1 MGILQDSVEVP
12 TAATLSLDDIPDEWN
27 LFQLLDHD
35 EAALPF
41 PIQQSRNK
49 RKRRRQSRPASVLD
63 ALTASAQS
71 HYSNPATG
79 KVDLSYRSQH
89 LAKAGQPQQ
98 RGVELS
104 AGKRT
109 EPPRQLTTLHSILAG
124 YLHHQ
129 LKLNESDSQHT
140 FSVHEQSVLCDNGF
154 ASTSVASWATCLS
167 APSSLTA
174 VSIFKSDEQTPPL
187 FVLLLVLRR
196 RVVSTFALGIIYRHI
211 NERVKSE
218 PLPWYAIKLLSIRLL
233 RHARKVWPE
242 SIPWVAS
249 LFTDQTGMF
258 FENSLHTVTPQEMSD
273 ITSFSNTLLLLLSLP
288 SNITPILGA
297 ISQEKAQFKVLQFM
311 ASRTPAITVTRSG
324 FRAISR
330 TQLAHPKTAEEK
342 EWAKLKG
349 PSWPPW
355 KDNRTAMDEDK
366 SYEFGA
372 SRAAKIFHRMY
383 EAGYRGQTWEAMA
396 EVYTGW
402 DTDLSPT
409 IQTRTSLPHVSSE
422 SRHQEYLTI
431 LLWAG
436 RVRTTRTRRE
446 AWACFLAYE
455 LSNAPAS
462 NMVYLAMFEKLHS
475 YTMERSPKQESLSTL
490 DDELNPDEDL
500 DNMEAE
506 LLPGDMK
513 EVLTDPTSPLH
524 YVYLSEP
531 VPTVQELFNRMYKR
545 DVRPS
550 NRLLAYLLEIAPTF
564 ETCVSLLEAAADDFD
579 GGVGRLLYGQWSDDN
594 TADTTPNYLIAAFI
608 KALCRFGRFGPSV
621 RAPGHEPLFISP
633 ERHTHELRQSNS
645 YYMMEYAHALLYRY
659 QPLYRPAWTTYMN
672 KVSRSAIGATVHTN
686 GKHTV
691 QSRRTTSYVITWDLV
706 ECMEK
711 IDLDVDDS
719 IFQIVC
725 RTTTSAARAITTSNV
740 SEREAHQVSST
751 ASPRLRSLFHRL
763 VGANMDTTVF
773 STTTNHDESTTIPP
787 HIPGTAVLHGYVLA
801 LAALRDYEGLY
812 SFSTWLTKHYV
823 EVTARAKAHHSG
835 NKWLH
840 RTLVALRAAVTGLLE
855 EEGSGQHKASDEIV
869 ELIRG
874 QIDTVE
880 EWGGWP
886 GQRDVD
892 LYLNKVLWTVMPR
905 VGGR

>member
-1 MGILQDSVEVP
+1 VLE
-12 TAATLSLDDIPDEWN
+12 
-27 LFQLLDHD
+27 
-35 EAALPF
+35 ALPA
-41 PIQQSRNK
+41 R
-49 RKRRRQSRPASVLD
+49 
-63 ALTASAQS
+63 AQG
-71 HYSNPATG
+71 HYVNPGTG
-79 KVDLSYRSQH
+79 KVDLSYRIQRQPRAS
-89 LAKAGQPQQ
+89 QPQQ
-98 RGVELS
+98 RDEGLS

-109 EPPRQLTTLHSILAG
+109 DVPRQLTSLYSILVG

-129 LKLNESDSQHT
+129 LNLNKTNSQHT
-140 FSVHEQSVLCDNGF
+140 FPVHEQSALREKGF
-154 ASTSVASWATCLS
+154 TSTSVATWAVCLS
-167 APSSLTA
+167 APNSLAA
-174 VSIFKSDEQTPPL
+174 VAFLKPGEQIPPL
-187 FVLLLVLRR
+187 FVLLLMLRR
-196 RVVSTFALGIIYRHI
+196 RIVSTFALSVIYRHI
-211 NERVKSE
+211 NERVKAE

-233 RHARKVWPE
+233 RHARKQWPE
-242 SIPWVAS
+242 SIPWIAS
-249 LFTDQTGMF
+249 LFTNQTGVF
-258 FENSLHTVTPQEMSD
+258 LENSLHTVSPQEMSD
-273 ITSFSNTLLLLLSLP
+273 ITCFSNTFLLLLSLP
-288 SNITPILGA
+288 SNITPILSA
-297 ISQEKAQFKVLQFM
+297 TSQEKAQVQVLQFM

-324 FRAISR
+324 FRAVSR
-330 TQLAHPKTAEEK
+330 TQLAHPKTTEER
-342 EWAKLKG
+342 EWAELKG

-383 EAGYRGQTWEAMA
+383 EAGYRGQTWEAMS
-396 EVYTGW
+396 EVYAGW
-402 DTDLSPT
+402 DTDFSPT
-409 IQTRTSLPHVSSE
+409 IQTRTSLPHVSSH

-462 NMVYLAMFEKLHS
+462 NVVYLAMFEKLH
-475 YTMERSPKQESLSTL
+475 YPTMERSSKHESLSAL
-490 DDELNPDEDL
+490 DDVLKRDEDPDDL
-500 DNMEAE
+500 EAE

-531 VPTVQELFNRMYKR
+531 VPTVQELFHRMYKR

-550 NRLLAYLLEIAPTF
+550 NRLLAFLLDIAPTF

-594 TADTTPNYLIAAFI
+594 TDNTIPNYLIAAFI
-608 KALCRFGRFGPSV
+608 KALCRFGRFGPFV
-621 RAPGHEPLFISP
+621 RTLKHEPLFISS
-633 ERHTHELRQSNS
+633 ERHTRELRTSNS
-645 YYMMEYAHALLYRY
+645 YYMMEYAHAILYRHR
-659 QPLYRPAWTTYMN
+659 PLYRPAWTTYMN
-672 KVSRSAIGATVHTN
+672 KVARSATGVTTHHN
-686 GKHTV
+686 GTHMV
-691 QSRRTTSYVITWDLV
+691 QSRHTTSYIIIWDLV

-725 RTTTSAARAITTSNV
+725 RTTLSAARSVTRNTVLKGESDL
-740 SEREAHQVSST
+740 VSST

-763 VGANMDTTVF
+763 VGANLDTTLPRATVDH
-773 STTTNHDESTTIPP
+773 SELNIVPP
-787 HIPGTAVLHGYVLA
+787 HVPGTSVLHAYVLA
-801 LAALRDYEGLY
+801 LTALRDYEGLY
-812 SFSTWLTKHYV
+812 SFSTWLTKHHV
-823 EVTARAKAHHSG
+823 EVSARAKAHHSG

-840 RTLVALRAAVTGLLE
+840 RTLVALRAAVTGFLE
-855 EEGSGQHKASDEIV
+855 EEGNAQYDKASDEIV
-869 ELIRG
+869 ELIRE
-874 QIDTVE
+874 QIDSVE

-892 LYLNKVLWTVMPR
+892 LYLKKVLWTVMPR